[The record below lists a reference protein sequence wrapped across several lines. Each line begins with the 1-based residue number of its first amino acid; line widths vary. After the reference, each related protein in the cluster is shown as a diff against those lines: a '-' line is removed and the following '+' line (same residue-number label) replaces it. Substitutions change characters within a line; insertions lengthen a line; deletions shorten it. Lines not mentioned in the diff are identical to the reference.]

1 MILGV
6 EVWVVLALA
15 LAMIIGATVQ
25 GLVGLGVGLVGAP
38 ATAMIAPE
46 LMPGLMLWLALLL
59 PMATLARN
67 HAEIDWRGLAW
78 ALPARIPGTAVGVV
92 LVATFTEEQLG
103 IVIGVVVLSAVLL
116 TYRAVQ
122 VPVVG
127 ASLLAA
133 GLTSGITGT
142 ATSIGGPP
150 LAVLYQHRSPVQ
162 IRSTLAV
169 YFVVGAAL
177 SLTGLGIAGAL
188 VWRDLA
194 LAGLLAPCL
203 LIGLELSRRLQRRLH
218 GRHIRNG
225 VLLVCAVSAVSLLVR
240 SLVTM

>member
-6 EVWVVLALA
+6 ELWVVLALA
-15 LAMIIGATVQ
+15 LAMIVGATVQ

-59 PMATLARN
+59 PLATLARN
-67 HAEIDWRGLAW
+67 RDEIDWRGLAW
-78 ALPARIPGTAVGVV
+78 ALPARIPGTVVGVL
-92 LVATFTEEQLG
+92 LVATFTDEQLG

-116 TYRAVQ
+116 TYRAVRL
-122 VPVVG
+122 PIIGGTLLG
-127 ASLLAA
+127 A
-133 GLTSGITGT
+133 GFISGITGT

-177 SLTGLGIAGAL
+177 SLIGLGIADAL

-194 LAGLLAPCL
+194 LAGVLVPCL
-203 LIGLELSRRLQRRLH
+203 LIGLELSRRLQRRVPS
-218 GRHIRNG
+218 RHIRNG

-240 SLVTM
+240 SLITI

>member
-6 EVWVVLALA
+6 DVWVVVALA
-15 LAMIIGATVQ
+15 VAMIIGATVQ

-38 ATAMIAPE
+38 ATAMVAPE

-59 PMATLARN
+59 PIATLARSRE
-67 HAEIDWRGLAW
+67 EIDWHGLAW
-78 ALPARIPGTAVGVV
+78 ALPARVPGTVVGVI
-92 LVATFTEEQLG
+92 LVATFSEEQLG
-103 IVIGVVVLSAVLL
+103 IVIGVVVLSAVVL
-116 TYRAVQ
+116 TYRAVRL
-122 VPVVG
+122 PIVG
-127 ASLLAA
+127 WTLLAA
-133 GLTSGITGT
+133 GFTSGITGT

-177 SLTGLGIAGAL
+177 SLIGLGIAGAL

-194 LAGLLAPCL
+194 LAALLVPCL
-203 LIGLELSRRLQRRLH
+203 LIGLELSRHLQKRIH

-240 SLVTM
+240 SLITL